1 MSSDHRD
8 GSTIRFFFNLIG
20 QTLLYCWLYWN
31 MEGKDDN
38 KYLFIRPKHIQCK
51 FKLLMLIALTVNR
64 FLFVVLFIWYKL
76 DQYNYIRA
84 IVKGKLKKVS
94 KQKTNKK
101 CTRFYFSRYPTVAW
115 RKLNHFNSRSIYIQ
129 INLNLL

>member
-1 MSSDHRD
+1 
-8 GSTIRFFFNLIG
+8 
-20 QTLLYCWLYWN
+20 
-31 MEGKDDN
+31 
-38 KYLFIRPKHIQCK
+38 
-51 FKLLMLIALTVNR
+51 MLIALTVNR

-101 CTRFYFSRYPTVAW
+101 CTRFYFSRYPTVA
-115 RKLNHFNSRSIYIQ
+115 
-129 INLNLL
+129 